1 MSPLGMKMD
10 DVIGFFANKSAQRS
24 GGIKI
29 ESVAD
34 GKRPEPHVEFSAIGV

>member
-10 DVIGFFANKSAQRS
+10 DIIDFFANQSAER
-24 GGIKI
+24 GGGEKI